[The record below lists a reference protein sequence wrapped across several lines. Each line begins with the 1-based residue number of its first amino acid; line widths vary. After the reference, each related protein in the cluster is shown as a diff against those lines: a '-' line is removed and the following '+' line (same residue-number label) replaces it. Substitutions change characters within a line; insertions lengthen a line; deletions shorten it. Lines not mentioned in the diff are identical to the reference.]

1 MQELSE
7 PISPLTHLQERP
19 SPDAATDSDSTPE
32 ALGFTFTGSGKE
44 YFRIWI
50 VNLFLTVATLGIYSA
65 WAKVRRLQYF
75 DRNTQLAGAVFDFR
89 GDPKA
94 ILRGRLL
101 AVAMLAAYHY
111 AFGFSITFGVIVI
124 ALLLLA
130 LPFLLRGALRFRLH
144 NTRYRGLHFDFTGTI
159 GGAYRA
165 YLPPVLAFLLPSAL
179 LAIDQSGRS
188 TAIASLLYLGF
199 PLMYGVMKG
208 YQQRHLRFGSA
219 ASSYTVAARRF
230 YKPYLVAGLF
240 MTGIMVAA
248 GILVAIILA
257 ALPKQDGAAPHYW
270 VTFLPLVFALVLAYF
285 AYLLMGPYTQARLG
299 NLVWSNTAFP
309 GIEIRSTMSARAFAR
324 LQTVNVLLTLLTLGL
339 YRPFAVVKI
348 YRFRLANLS
357 LHGAAGLAP
366 VVATVARQRRGATGD
381 GVADFFDLDLS
392 W

>member
-1 MQELSE
+1 
-7 PISPLTHLQERP
+7 
-19 SPDAATDSDSTPE
+19 
-32 ALGFTFTGSGKE
+32 
-44 YFRIWI
+44 
-50 VNLFLTVATLGIYSA
+50 
-65 WAKVRRLQYF
+65 
-75 DRNTQLAGAVFDFR
+75 
-89 GDPKA
+89 
-94 ILRGRLL
+94 
-101 AVAMLAAYHY
+101 
-111 AFGFSITFGVIVI
+111 
-124 ALLLLA
+124 
-130 LPFLLRGALRFRLH
+130 
-144 NTRYRGLHFDFTGTI
+144 
-159 GGAYRA
+159 
-165 YLPPVLAFLLPSAL
+165 
-179 LAIDQSGRS
+179 
-188 TAIASLLYLGF
+188 
-199 PLMYGVMKG
+199 
-208 YQQRHLRFGSA
+208 
-219 ASSYTVAARRF
+219 
-230 YKPYLVAGLF
+230 
-240 MTGIMVAA
+240 MTGFMVAA